1 MSPQNTFD
9 ATTPD
14 TLLDTPYLT
23 AVLAD
28 QLRLLTN
35 CMAERDRAST
45 ERDHACNE
53 RDAATSQCGKYYH
66 DILALNDTIAR
77 LEEQVAR
84 QEAALHDA
92 RCKHREQTREL
103 ERQINVLSQ
112 QVAGKRAVWFEH
124 NPRSGGRSA
133 GKSVKGNGNNNNPF
147 ATPTKM
153 GPPPSQLGNG
163 SATTPT
169 RMGKS
174 EAEARADALA
184 GGQPITA
191 QLLNQFDS
199 MPASPQLFGPSVA
212 ASGSLPCGPA
222 KPGMHEH
229 TYTSTAS
236 RVIAACNG
244 VAQNG
249 IETFPAT
256 SLIPF
261 ESNEELIAGFVATFD
276 DVYLMVCGWV
286 TTYADKI
293 NPIDERDVGEHPRC
307 WAYMLSCLSPL
318 GDKDAAFVIGSFQRD
333 TATRRWFVMRMVI
346 QYIHLYVWSY
356 TTWLGYSDA
365 SDEDLNRI
373 CKKLSEKG
381 VTLDQRGELLA
392 ERSLC
397 VSAIMGTQDYRSFRK
412 YMIAQHT
419 KKLRDV
425 LPLVLNPIIN
435 RSDAGRDL
443 AVVVARAFDLSAQ
456 LFTCGWTFI
465 ISMPEAGAKFAK
477 PSMRARNSEVEP
489 LDLQM
494 RGTRIR
500 FAVTPF
506 VTLRDD
512 SGLAIVTRNIDRS
525 SVLIEQ

>member
-1 MSPQNTFD
+1 MSPSTSQNTTD
-9 ATTPD
+9 PSPTTPD
-14 TLLDTPYLT
+14 DTTYLT
-23 AVLAD
+23 SVLND
-28 QLRLLTN
+28 RLRLLAN
-35 CMAERDRAST
+35 CMAERDRAC
-45 ERDHACNE
+45 EE
-53 RDAATSQCGKYYH
+53 RDAATAQCGKYYH

-77 LEEQVAR
+77 LEDQVAR
-84 QEAALHDA
+84 HDA
-92 RCKHREQTREL
+92 AQHDLLRKHKEHTRDL
-103 ERQINVLSQ
+103 EKQINVLSQ

-133 GKSVKGNGNNNNPF
+133 GRSPAKSNNPF
-147 ATPTKM
+147 QTPTKM
-153 GPPPSQLGNG
+153 GTVTMVGNG
-163 SATTPT
+163 GTPM
-169 RMGKS
+169 RMGRS
-174 EAEARADALA
+174 EAEARAEATK

-191 QLLNQFDS
+191 QLLSQFDRT
-199 MPASPQLFGPSVA
+199 PRSPQLLGPCMPSA
-212 ASGSLPCGPA
+212 GGLPCGPA
-222 KPGMHEH
+222 KPCTFE
-229 TYTSTAS
+229 TYGSSAS

-286 TTYADKI
+286 TTYADRI
-293 NPIDERDVGEHPRC
+293 NPIDEKDIAAQPRG

-318 GDKDAAFVIGSFQRD
+318 GEKDAAFVIGSFQRD

-346 QYIHLYVWSY
+346 QYIHLHVWSY

-373 CKKLSEKG
+373 CKKLAERG

-397 VSAIMGTQDYRSFRK
+397 VSAIMGTQDYHAFRK

-425 LPLVLNPIIN
+425 LPLVLNPDIN
-435 RSDAGRDL
+435 RSNAGRDL
-443 AVVVARAFDLSAQ
+443 AVVVAKAFDLSAQ

-525 SVLIEQ
+525 SVLIE

>member
-1 MSPQNTFD
+1 
-9 ATTPD
+9 
-14 TLLDTPYLT
+14 
-23 AVLAD
+23 
-28 QLRLLTN
+28 
-35 CMAERDRAST
+35 MAERDRASS
-45 ERDHACNE
+45 ERDRACEE
-53 RDAATSQCGKYYH
+53 RDAATSQCAKYYH
-66 DILALNDTIAR
+66 DIQLLTSTITR

-84 QEAALHDA
+84 QEAAA
-92 RCKHREQTREL
+92 RNHASKTREL
-103 ERQINVLSQ
+103 EKQVGVLSQ
-112 QVAGKRAVWFEH
+112 QVAGKRAMGPLVVFA
-124 NPRSGGRSA
+124 NGGGSNA
-133 GKSVKGNGNNNNPF
+133 NG
-147 ATPTKM
+147 TPTKM
-153 GPPPSQLGNG
+153 GR
-163 SATTPT
+163 TV
-169 RMGKS
+169 
-174 EAEARADALA
+174 EEARAEVLK

-191 QLLNQFDS
+191 QLLSQFDS
-199 MPASPQLFGPSVA
+199 LPPSPQLLGPLTPGA
-212 ASGSLPCGPA
+212 GELPCGPA
-222 KPGMHEH
+222 KPCTLLN
-229 TYTSTAS
+229 TYASTTS

-249 IETFPAT
+249 IDTFPAT

-286 TTYADKI
+286 TTYADRV
-293 NPIDERDVGEHPRC
+293 NPIDEKDIAGQERC
-307 WAYMLSCLSPL
+307 WAYMLGCLSPL
-318 GDKDAAFVIGSFQRD
+318 GEKDAAFVIGSFQRD
-333 TATRRWFVMRMVI
+333 TATRRWFVMRMVV
-346 QYIHLYVWSY
+346 QYIQMHVWSY

-365 SDEDLNRI
+365 SDADLNRI
-373 CKKLSEKG
+373 CKRLAEKG

-397 VSAIMGTQDYRSFRK
+397 VSAIMGTQDYRGFRK

-419 KKLRDV
+419 KKLRDI
-425 LPLVLNPIIN
+425 LPLVLNPGIN

-443 AVVVARAFDLSAQ
+443 AVVVAKAFDLSAQ

-477 PSMRARNSEVEP
+477 PSMRARNSDVEP
-489 LDLQM
+489 LELQM

>member
-1 MSPQNTFD
+1 TYLNTVI
-9 ATTPD
+9 T
-14 TLLDTPYLT
+14 
-23 AVLAD
+23 D
-28 QLRLLTN
+28 QLRLLAN
-35 CMAERDRAST
+35 CMAERDRASS
-45 ERDHACNE
+45 ERDRACEE
-53 RDAATSQCGKYYH
+53 REVAKTQCAKYYL

-84 QEAALHDA
+84 QE
-92 RCKHREQTREL
+92 REKKQVCREHAGRVSDL
-103 ERQINVLSQ
+103 EKQVQVLGQ
-112 QVAGKRAVWFEH
+112 QVAGKRALWYEH
-124 NPRSGGRSA
+124 NPRSGGRS
-133 GKSVKGNGNNNNPF
+133 GRSNPF
-147 ATPTKM
+147 ATPRKGQQLAGSGNGTPTTTMVMTPTKM
-153 GPPPSQLGNG
+153 GK
-163 SATTPT
+163 T
-169 RMGKS
+169 
-174 EAEARADALA
+174 EEEARAEALA

-191 QLLNQFDS
+191 QLLSQFDS
-199 MPASPQLFGPSVA
+199 QPLPPPELVGPCT
-212 ASGSLPCGPA
+212 GMPCGPA
-222 KPGMHEH
+222 KPCAFDS
-229 TYTSTAS
+229 YASTAS

-244 VAQNG
+244 VARNG
-249 IETFPAT
+249 ISTFPAT

-261 ESNEELIAGFVATFD
+261 ESNEELIRGFVETFD

-286 TTYADKI
+286 TTYADRI
-293 NPIDERDVGEHPRC
+293 NPITEAGVKAQPRC
-307 WAYMLSCLSPL
+307 WEWMVGCLWPL
-318 GDKDAAFVIGSFQRD
+318 GEREAGAVVASFQRD
-333 TATRRWFVMRMVI
+333 TETRRWFVMRMVV
-346 QYIHLYVWSY
+346 QYIHLHVWSY

-373 CKKLSEKG
+373 CKKLAEKG

-412 YMIAQHT
+412 YMISQHT
-419 KKLRDV
+419 KKLRDI
-425 LPLVLNPIIN
+425 LPLVLNPTTN

-443 AVVVARAFDLSAQ
+443 AVVVAKAFDLSAQ

>member
-1 MSPQNTFD
+1 MSPSNSQNTTE
-9 ATTPD
+9 APSS
-14 TLLDTPYLT
+14 DTPNDTTYLT
-23 AVLAD
+23 SIISD

-45 ERDHACNE
+45 ERDRACEE
-53 RDAATSQCGKYYH
+53 RDAATAQCAKYYH
-66 DILALNDTIAR
+66 DIQLLTSTISR

-84 QEAALHDA
+84 QDTAARTHA
-92 RCKHREQTREL
+92 NKTREL
-103 ERQINVLSQ
+103 EKQVNVLSQ

-124 NPRSGGRSA
+124 NPRSGGRSG
-133 GKSVKGNGNNNNPF
+133 GKSVRSNNPF

-153 GPPPSQLGNG
+153 GPLVVFGNG
-163 SATTPT
+163 GSNAGTPT
-169 RMGKS
+169 KMGRTVE
-174 EAEARADALA
+174 EAMADALA

-191 QLLNQFDS
+191 QLLSRFDS
-199 MPASPQLFGPSVA
+199 IPPSPQHLGPVTPASGE
-212 ASGSLPCGPA
+212 LPCGPA
-222 KPGMHEH
+222 KPCTLN
-229 TYTSTAS
+229 TYASTAS
-236 RVIAACNG
+236 RVISACNG

-249 IETFPAT
+249 IDTFPAT

-293 NPIDERDVGEHPRC
+293 NPIDEKDIGVQPRC

-318 GDKDAAFVIGSFQRD
+318 GEKDAAFVIGSFQRD
-333 TATRRWFVMRMVI
+333 TATRRWFVMRMVV
-346 QYIHLYVWSY
+346 QYIHLHVWSY

-365 SDEDLNRI
+365 SDADLNRI
-373 CKKLSEKG
+373 CKKLAEKG

-397 VSAIMGTQDYRSFRK
+397 VSAIMGTQDYRGFRK

-419 KKLRDV
+419 KKLRDI
-425 LPLVLNPIIN
+425 LPLVLNPGIN

-443 AVVVARAFDLSAQ
+443 AVVVAKAFDLSAQ

-477 PSMRARNSEVEP
+477 PSMRARNSDVEP

-494 RGTRIR
+494 RGMRIR

>member
-1 MSPQNTFD
+1 MSPTTSQNTTSSPSPTD
-9 ATTPD
+9 DTT
-14 TLLDTPYLT
+14 YLHT
-23 AVLAD
+23 VLTD

-45 ERDHACNE
+45 ERDRACEE
-53 RDAATSQCGKYYH
+53 RDAATAQCAKYYH
-66 DILALNDTIAR
+66 DMHLLTETIAR
-77 LEEQVAR
+77 LEDQVAR
-84 QEAALHDA
+84 QESLLRDEA
-92 RCKHREQTREL
+92 RKHIEQVRDL
-103 ERQINVLSQ
+103 EKQVSVLSQ

-124 NPRSGGRSA
+124 NPRSGGRSGGRSPA
-133 GKSVKGNGNNNNPF
+133 KGGPF
-147 ATPTKM
+147 ATPTRM
-153 GPPPSQLGNG
+153 GGLAGASG
-163 SATTPT
+163 TPT
-169 RMGKS
+169 RMGRS
-174 EAEARADALA
+174 EAEARAEAVA

-191 QLLNQFDS
+191 QLLSQFDS
-199 MPASPQLFGPSVA
+199 TPRSPQLLGPCLP
-212 ASGSLPCGPA
+212 SGSLPCGPA
-222 KPGMHEH
+222 KPCTHDP
-229 TYTSTAS
+229 YVSSAS

-261 ESNEELIAGFVATFD
+261 ESNEGLIAGFVATFD

-286 TTYADKI
+286 TTYADRI
-293 NPIDERDVGEHPRC
+293 NPIEEGDIAAQPRG

-318 GDKDAAFVIGSFQRD
+318 GEKDAAFVIGSFQRD
-333 TATRRWFVMRMVI
+333 TATRRWFVMRMVV
-346 QYIHLYVWSY
+346 QYIHLHVWSY

-365 SDEDLNRI
+365 SDADLNRI
-373 CKKLSEKG
+373 CKKLAEKG

-397 VSAIMGTQDYRSFRK
+397 VSAIMGTQDYRAFRK

-419 KKLRDV
+419 KKLRDI
-425 LPLVLNPIIN
+425 LPLVLNPTTN

-443 AVVVARAFDLSAQ
+443 AVVVAKAFDLSAQ